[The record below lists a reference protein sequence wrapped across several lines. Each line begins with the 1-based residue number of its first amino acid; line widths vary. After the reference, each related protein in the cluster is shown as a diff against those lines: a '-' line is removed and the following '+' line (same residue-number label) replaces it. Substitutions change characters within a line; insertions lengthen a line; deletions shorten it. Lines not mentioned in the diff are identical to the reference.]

1 MILQFVSAHR
11 LWVIVGLVLAAGTVT
26 AVYFWKSNG
35 ERAPQYREVRV
46 TRGDIEMTVLSSG
59 IVQPRN
65 RLEIKPPIPG
75 RVEQVLVEEGQYVKR
90 GTVLA
95 WMSSSERA
103 ALLDA
108 ARAKGPEEVQRW
120 EELYRATPILAP
132 IEGTLILRN
141 VEPGQSFTSVDAV
154 FVMSDRLIV
163 VAQVDETDI
172 GLIKLKQPARIELD
186 AYPGQHFDGQVDQI
200 AYDAKTVSNVTTYAV
215 DVLPRKV
222 PPFMRSGMT
231 ANVVFR
237 LATRNGVVLV
247 PSDAI
252 RTSDGRAVVLV
263 PGAKGAAPQEREV
276 QTGLSDGKRVEIIA
290 GVNEGD
296 TLLAAR
302 FAVPKRDNSTS
313 NPLNPMRR
321 R

>member
-1 MILQFVSAHR
+1 MILKFVRAHR
-11 LWVIVGLVLAAGTVT
+11 RWAIVGLALAAG
-26 AVYFWKSNG
+26 AVAAAYYWKSDG
-35 ERAPQYREVRV
+35 ERAPQYREVRA
-46 TRGDIEMTVLSSG
+46 TRGDIEMTVPSSG

-75 RVEQVLVEEGQYVKR
+75 RVEQVLVEEGQTVKR

-108 ARAKGPEEVQRW
+108 ARAKGLEEVQRW

-132 IEGTLILRN
+132 IDGTLILRN
-141 VEPGQSFTSVDAV
+141 VEPGQSFTSADAV

-172 GLIKLKQPARIELD
+172 GLIKLRQPARIELD
-186 AYPGQHFDGQVDQI
+186 AYPGQPFDGRVDQI

-231 ANVVFR
+231 ANIVFR
-237 LATRNGVVLV
+237 LATRSGVVLV
-247 PSDAI
+247 PSDAV

-263 PGAKGAAPQEREV
+263 PGADGATPQEREV
-276 QTGLSDGKRVEIIA
+276 QTGLSDGKRVEIVA
-290 GVNEGD
+290 GVNEGE
-296 TLLAAR
+296 TLLVAQLKTT
-302 FAVPKRDNSTS
+302 KRDNARS
-313 NPLNPMRR
+313 NPLNPYRR